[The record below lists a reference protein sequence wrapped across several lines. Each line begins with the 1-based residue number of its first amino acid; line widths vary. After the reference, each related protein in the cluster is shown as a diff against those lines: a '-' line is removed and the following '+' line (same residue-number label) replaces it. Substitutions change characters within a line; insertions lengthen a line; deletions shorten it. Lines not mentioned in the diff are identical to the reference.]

1 MKIVAATAIAL
12 AVSCILAAYADAARK
27 PKSFTLWQL
36 PEQTHSQMMSYVIR
50 TPNGKVIVID
60 GGMKGDAD
68 YLRKFLKEQGNHVHA
83 WFFSHPHSDH
93 TDAPVAILS
102 DPQGLTVDRIYMS
115 SLDVEW
121 LRKYENSETHTQVE
135 INEMLARTGRSAI
148 ELVPGAQ
155 FIFDGVRVD
164 VLAVKNPE
172 LRMNAINNSSVV
184 LKVWDAGKSV
194 VFLGDL
200 GPEAGNKL
208 VAGPYASKLKADYCQ
223 MAHHGQSGVRD
234 NVYKAISPTHC
245 LWTTPKWLWENNQ
258 GKGYNTGPWTTFETR
273 KWAEELGV
281 KRNYVTW
288 SDGLVR
294 ID

>member
-12 AVSCILAAYADAARK
+12 AVSCILAAYADAAQK

>member
-1 MKIVAATAIAL
+1 MRATAIL
-12 AVSCILAAYADAARK
+12 AILILATTLPAYAGAK
-27 PKSFTLWQL
+27 SKSFTLWQL

-50 TPNGKVIVID
+50 TPNGKVVVID
-60 GGMKGDAD
+60 GGTAGDAP
-68 YLRKFLKEQGNHVHA
+68 YLREFLKKQGNHVDA

-93 TDAPVAILS
+93 TDAPVAILH
-102 DPQGLTVDRIYMS
+102 DPQGLTVGRIYMS
-115 SLDVEW
+115 SLDVDWVRE
-121 LRKYENSETHTQVE
+121 YENPETHTQAE
-135 INEMLARTGRSAI
+135 INDMLAKTGRCAI
-148 ELVPGAQ
+148 ELVPGAE
-155 FIFDGVRVD
+155 FVFDGVHVD

-172 LRMNAINNSSVV
+172 LHMNAINNSSVV

-234 NVYKAISPTHC
+234 NVYKAISPKYC
-245 LWTTPKWLWENNQ
+245 LWTTPKWLWENDQ

-273 KWAEELGV
+273 TWAEELGV

>member
-1 MKIVAATAIAL
+1 MKATALLAIIIVLSTAL
-12 AVSCILAAYADAARK
+12 SAYAGAK

-50 TPNGKVIVID
+50 TPGCKVLVID
-60 GGMKGDAD
+60 GGTKGDAG

-102 DPQGLTVDRIYMS
+102 DPQGLTVDRIYASMI
-115 SLDVEW
+115 DEDWV
-121 LRKYENSETHTQVE
+121 RKYENPETHTTVE
-135 INEMLARTGRSAI
+135 INEMARNTGRTVI
-148 ELVPGAQ
+148 EMPLGAT
-155 FIFDGVRVD
+155 FVFDGVHVD

-208 VAGPYASKLKADYCQ
+208 VAGPYASELKADYCQ

-234 NVYKAISPTHC
+234 NVYKAISPKYC

-273 KWAEELGV
+273 TWAEELGV